1 MTTTIDN
8 KNAPV
13 TAGAEGGAGE
23 KFPLARRGN
32 YTLKTAPRQ

>member
-13 TAGAEGGAGE
+13 TAGAEGGQG
-23 KFPLARRGN
+23 KSFPWTDN
-32 YTLKTAPRQ
+32 QIIPPN